1 MPFGRWKPRGQNGS
15 GILKAMVDTIPISGI
30 KKLSVSE
37 KKTWFGLY
45 RGSKFS
51 GILCFF

>member
-37 KKTWFGLY
+37 KKDMVW
-45 RGSKFS
+45 
-51 GILCFF
+51 IV